1 MKEEQDENIYI
12 QYSFTADRGQQPL
25 RLDRFI
31 TDRVEGA
38 SRAKVQ
44 QGISDGLVRVNGKV
58 EKSNY
63 KVKAGDLVE
72 VVSLQE
78 PRKLEVLPEDMPLDI
93 VYEDEHLA
101 VINKPAGLVV
111 HPGHGNHT
119 GTLVNGLAGY
129 FHTGKI
135 EQNERPWLVHRIDK
149 DTSGLLVIAKTEKA
163 LSALARQFKDH
174 SIHRRYL
181 ALVWGRFEESE
192 GTIEGHIARS
202 AQDRKKFTVYPE
214 GDHGKHAITHYKVL
228 EDFTYTSLVECRLE
242 TGRTHQIRV
251 HMKYIGHTLF
261 NDRDYGG
268 DKVLKGVVFSKYRQF
283 VENCFALLPRQALHA
298 RELGFV
304 HPESGEHMRFTAE
317 LPDDFAAVL
326 EKWRRVSAVY
336 DFSDDE
342 N

>member
-336 DFSDDE
+336 DFLDDE